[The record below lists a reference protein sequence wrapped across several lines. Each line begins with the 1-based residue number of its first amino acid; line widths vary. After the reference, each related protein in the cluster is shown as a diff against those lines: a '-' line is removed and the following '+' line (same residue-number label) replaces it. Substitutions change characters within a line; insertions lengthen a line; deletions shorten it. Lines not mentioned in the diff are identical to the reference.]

1 MKTRIFTLIVLL
13 AMTVPTTVGQSPRL
27 NVVVI
32 GAHPDDADIR
42 AGGTAI
48 LLAKAGHKVLFVS
61 VTNGQAGHH
70 LIKPKDL
77 AVLRKKE
84 AAEAGKRFEVEYRV
98 LDNPDG
104 ELTPSLE
111 VRRQIIRIIREWK
124 ADYVIGHRPNDY
136 HPDHRN
142 ASVLMQDAAYMV
154 IVSNVVPE
162 VPALK
167 KNPVFMYLEDRF
179 QQPQPFRPDLCVD
192 ITKVFDQKM
201 YAMAAHES
209 QFFEWLPYTSGQLDQ
224 VPADKQERLKWLASE
239 RKIPMTKEKKDWLIK
254 NYGDEKAKEIEQA
267 EAFQICEYGRQPSE
281 AELKELLSE
290 LNK

>member
-154 IVSNVVPE
+154 IVPNVVPE

>member
-1 MKTRIFTLIVLL
+1 MRPRIFTLIALF
-13 AMTVPTTVGQSPRL
+13 AMTALTTFGQSPRL

-61 VTNGQAGHH
+61 VTNGQSGHH
-70 LIKPKDL
+70 VHKPIVL
-77 AVLRKKE
+77 AAIRKKE
-84 AAEAGKRFEVEYRV
+84 AAEAGKRFGVEYRV

-104 ELTPSLE
+104 ELTASLE

-154 IVSNVVPE
+154 IVPNVVPE

-192 ITKVFDQKM
+192 ITGVYDQKV
-201 YAMAAHES
+201 YAMSAHES
-209 QFFEWLPYTSGQLDQ
+209 QFFEWLPYTSGQLDK
-224 VPADKQERLKWLASE
+224 VPADHQERLKWLAAE
-239 RKIPMTKEKKDWLIK
+239 RKIPMTKEKTDWLVR
-254 NYGDEKAKEIEQA
+254 NYGEDKASKIDQA

-281 AELKELLSE
+281 TELKEFLSE

>member
-1 MKTRIFTLIVLL
+1 MKPRIFTLIVLF
-13 AMTVPTTVGQSPRL
+13 AMTVITTFGQSPRL

-48 LLAKAGHKVLFVS
+48 LLAKTGHKVLFVS
-61 VTNGQAGHH
+61 VTNGQSGHQQ
-70 LIKPKDL
+70 LKPKEL
-77 AVLRKKE
+77 AAIRKKE
-84 AAEAGKRFEVEYRV
+84 AAEAGKRFGVEYRV

-104 ELTPSLE
+104 ELTASLE
-111 VRRQIIRIIREWK
+111 VRRQLIRIIREWK

-154 IVSNVVPE
+154 IVPNVVPE

-192 ITKVFDQKM
+192 ITKVYDQKIF
-201 YAMAAHES
+201 AMSAHES
-209 QFFEWLPYTSGQLDQ
+209 QFFEWLPYTSGQLDK
-224 VPADKQERLKWLASE
+224 VPADKQERLKWLAAE
-239 RKIPMTKEKKDWLIK
+239 RKTPMKKEKMDWLVK
-254 NYGDEKAKEIEQA
+254 NFGEEKARKIDQA
-267 EAFQICEYGRQPSE
+267 EAFQICEYGRQPSAE
-281 AELKELLSE
+281 ELKELASE
-290 LNK
+290 LNQ